1 MKKSLAAL
9 MVFAALAVVPAMAA
23 PTTLTGVVTDSMC
36 GAHHMMPG
44 ASPATCTRA
53 CVKRGAQF
61 ALAVGNK
68 VYILSGEKAAVNALA
83 GEKATVKGNL
93 SGNTIT
99 VAAIRAAK

>member
-1 MKKSLAAL
+1 MKKFLAAL
-9 MVFAALAVVPAMAA
+9 TVFAALAVVPAMAA

-44 ASPATCTRA
+44 ASPATCTRE
-53 CVKRGAQF
+53 CVRRGAKF
-61 ALAVGNK
+61 ALAVGNR
-68 VYILSGEKAAVNALA
+68 VYILSGKKAAVNSLA

-99 VAAIRAAK
+99 IASIRAAK